1 MKNLMLNYINRG
13 ETKNSRFLR
22 LTTVSLS
29 AVFASS
35 IILYWIYYFL
45 IIKMDS
51 FTLHPKTMYE
61 FVSNSFGYFAIF
73 IYDNILKNYL
83 FIALFFFIF
92 MLYQCFMLYEK
103 ESIRKI
109 SNNTGSVG
117 FVFNVFT
124 IISMVF
130 GIDAVVSGEYIN
142 SFYGF
147 LTFIISAFVLYFWV
161 IRISFFDINEIGD
174 AIKYLKKVYIRETLS
189 KVLLFSYS
197 VSLIFV
203 LYEPLIALA
212 SIIIVALSLAN
223 MGFILTDNSI
233 VGFEKG
239 RLNKLE
245 LRGFNIPKEDNDGNP
260 FAYVYAFSLSE
271 CMERKNFIELIVSTE
286 NCYIDIRSF
295 SKELEKVY
303 TENNI
308 DKEHLVF
315 LCIKECSLK
324 RNEDEEDEDSN
335 FYIDLLIDIYDLDN
349 KFLSDI
355 NVKADFKNTIEIK

>member
-35 IILYWIYYFL
+35 IVLYWIYYFL
-45 IIKMDS
+45 IVKMDS

-61 FVSNSFGYFAIF
+61 FVSNSLGGITTFL
-73 IYDNILKNYL
+73 YDNVLQNYL
-83 FIALFFFIF
+83 FIALFFFI
-92 MLYQCFMLYEK
+92 LILYEGFSLHEK
-103 ESIRKI
+103 EDSRKI
-109 SNNTGSVG
+109 SNDNGALG
-117 FVFNVFT
+117 FTLTMFAVFSAFF
-124 IISMVF
+124 IIE
-130 GIDAVVSGEYIN
+130 VVATGEYVN

-147 LTFIISAFVLYFWV
+147 LTFIISAFVLYFWA
-161 IRISFFDINEIGD
+161 ISIFFFDINEVGD
-174 AIKYLKKVYIRETLS
+174 AVKYLKNVYMRNSLS
-189 KVLLFSYS
+189 KILLFAYS
-197 VSLIFV
+197 VSLLFA
-203 LYEPLIALA
+203 LYEPLIVLVN
-212 SIIIVALSLAN
+212 IIVAAFSLGN
-223 MGFILTDNSI
+223 MGFILIDNSI
-233 VGFEKG
+233 VGFKKG

-245 LRGFNIPKEDNDGNP
+245 LRGFNIPKENNDGTP

-271 CMERKNFIELIVSTE
+271 CMKRKNFIELIVSTG
-286 NCYIDIRSF
+286 NCHVDIRSF

-315 LCIKECSLK
+315 LCIKEYSLE

-335 FYIDLLIDIYDLDN
+335 SYIDLLIDVYDLDN
-349 KFLSDI
+349 KFLSEI
-355 NVKADFKNTIEIK
+355 NVKADFKSTIEVK